1 MLTFEVPED
10 AVSLPLPAQPAGT
23 HEGGHE
29 ERRCEAV
36 SSLAASEVKVG
47 EERPTADERE
57 HLHEPVGGECMRR
70 ERRGVLGAEKGAGA
84 WDFADHFD
92 GHDATTGLFVPD
104 DGPGI
109 REPSKCMENTALAH
123 PEHPAEVVKRHGTP
137 TSQRQRPCCEQ
148 RNGRV
153 GTDFPGRNEERP
165 QIDSEK

>member
-1 MLTFEVPED
+1 MLTVEVPED
-10 AVSLPLPAQPAGT
+10 AVPLPLPAQAAGT

-57 HLHEPVGGECMRR
+57 HLHEPVSGECMRR

-92 GHDATTGLFVPD
+92 GHDSTTGLFMPD

-109 REPSKCMENTALAH
+109 REAPKSMENTALAH
-123 PEHPAEVVKRHGTP
+123 PEHPAEVVKRHGTA
-137 TSQRQRPCCEQ
+137 TSERERSRGEQ
-148 RNGRV
+148 RKGRV
-153 GTDFPGRNEERP
+153 GTEFPGRNEERP

>member
-1 MLTFEVPED
+1 MLAFEVPED

-57 HLHEPVGGECMRR
+57 HLHEPVGGKGMGR
-70 ERRGVLGAEKGAGA
+70 ERGGVLGAEEGAGA

-92 GHDATTGLFVPD
+92 GHDAATGLFVPD

-109 REPSKCMENTALAH
+109 RESSKCMENTVLAH
-123 PEHPAEVVKRHGTP
+123 AEHPAEVVKRHGTP

-148 RNGRV
+148 RECGV
-153 GTDFPGRNEERP
+153 GADLPGRNEERP
-165 QIDSEK
+165 QIDPEE

>member
-10 AVSLPLPAQPAGT
+10 AVSLPLPAQSAGT

-57 HLHEPVGGECMRR
+57 HLHEPVSGECMRR
-70 ERRGVLGAEKGAGA
+70 EGRGVLGAEKGAGSGY
-84 WDFADHFD
+84 FTDHLD
-92 GHDATTGLFVPD
+92 GHDATAGFFVPD

-109 REPSKCMENTALAH
+109 REPSECMENTALVH
-123 PEHPAEVVKRHGTP
+123 PEHPAEIVKRHDAPTP
-137 TSQRQRPCCEQ
+137 ERECPRSEQ
-148 RNGRV
+148 REGGV

>member
-1 MLTFEVPED
+1 MLTFEVPEN

-36 SSLAASEVKVG
+36 SSLAASEVQVG

-104 DGPGI
+104 DGTGI
-109 REPSKCMENTALAH
+109 REPSKRVENTALAH
-123 PEHPAEVVKRHGTP
+123 AEHPAEVVKRHGAP
-137 TSQRQRPCCEQ
+137 MPERERSRREQ
-148 RNGRV
+148 REGWV